1 MFEYA
6 VSHVEGLAI
15 FATLVAGFIITVLR
29 FFNFKSKSE
38 IKQIL
43 KEEFDQVVLQLAS
56 EKETSRLSAAILLR
70 RFYKQENL
78 KKYAPYHQETIY
90 VISSL
95 LRTLPT
101 GIFQKTLGDGL
112 GYAVVL
118 DHCDLQKTNLQDV
131 LIKGSGNRPIRM
143 NGTDL
148 FMADLSNALF
158 VWLNAENIV
167 FYQANLY
174 HATFKECNF
183 KGGNFRQADLTSCRF
198 KNVYLNEAD
207 FTGAMNIPRE
217 IEKYLVG
224 GVVKFDGM
232 ITTQQVEEKKRIFFS
247 MPGKMRPEDDIL
259 IRDFRSRMEAMGYEV
274 VFYERKEYRNF
285 GQVGHIRTLI
295 SGCHGVIVFGLKQ
308 LEIKQGV
315 FRPSTNEREVW
326 CQKWLPTP
334 WNEIEMGM
342 ALMAGLPVLLV
353 KDDEINLGLFD
364 GKISEVFISV
374 LSTNEDFKKL
384 EENKKFLQWCGQ
396 VERTETLASGKK
408 EE

>member
-56 EKETSRLSAAILLR
+56 EKETSRLTAAILLR

-143 NGTDL
+143 NGTDF

-198 KNVYLNEAD
+198 KNV
-207 FTGAMNIPRE
+207 
-217 IEKYLVG
+217 
-224 GVVKFDGM
+224 
-232 ITTQQVEEKKRIFFS
+232 
-247 MPGKMRPEDDIL
+247 
-259 IRDFRSRMEAMGYEV
+259 
-274 VFYERKEYRNF
+274 
-285 GQVGHIRTLI
+285 
-295 SGCHGVIVFGLKQ
+295 
-308 LEIKQGV
+308 
-315 FRPSTNEREVW
+315 
-326 CQKWLPTP
+326 
-334 WNEIEMGM
+334 
-342 ALMAGLPVLLV
+342 
-353 KDDEINLGLFD
+353 
-364 GKISEVFISV
+364 
-374 LSTNEDFKKL
+374 
-384 EENKKFLQWCGQ
+384 
-396 VERTETLASGKK
+396 
-408 EE
+408 